1 MTGLH
6 VLNGPRIPETVW
18 HPFLCAHFHGTL
30 MGRDCLSR
38 QMARRKP
45 NPIEKDQSDRVP
57 PHLEYCASGACQQ
70 GAEVKAKFPDWKP
83 EERTSPAPNWMSDI
97 LPRRPPPV
105 EQLKREVADLVLSS
119 KKPSWQEFKAE
130 RERQRAAEPELEPV
144 ETEPHPLSNRGLEGQ
159 MAEEGK
165 KVCRESGCERPTKTK
180 GLCGMHYQRARKAAK
195 NGKATNGKPR
205 APKASPPRLDGQDE
219 FDTMIRI
226 RDDFRRLS
234 PDGQRYVLA
243 ALKGTG

>member
-30 MGRDCLSR
+30 MGRDCLRR
-38 QMARRKP
+38 QMARTKP
-45 NPIEKDQSDRVP
+45 NPIAKDQSDRVP

-83 EERTSPAPNWMSDI
+83 EERTGPAPNWMSDI

-119 KKPSWQEFKAE
+119 KKPSWQEFKARRE
-130 RERQRAAEPELEPV
+130 RERAEAPAPEPV
-144 ETEPHPLSNRGLEGQ
+144 ETEPHPLSNRGMRGQ
-159 MAEEGK
+159 TMAE
-165 KVCRESGCERPTKTK
+165 KVCGEEGCDRPVYAK
-180 GLCGMHYQRARKAAK
+180 GLCTMHYGRAQAAAK
-195 NGKATNGKPR
+195 KAQNGTPRTPKPR
-205 APKASPPRLDGQDE
+205 GGRLTGQDE

-243 ALKGTG
+243 ALKGA

>member
-1 MTGLH
+1 
-6 VLNGPRIPETVW
+6 
-18 HPFLCAHFHGTL
+18 
-30 MGRDCLSR
+30 
-38 QMARRKP
+38 
-45 NPIEKDQSDRVP
+45 
-57 PHLEYCASGACQQ
+57 
-70 GAEVKAKFPDWKP
+70 
-83 EERTSPAPNWMSDI
+83 MSDI

-144 ETEPHPLSNRGLEGQ
+144 ETEPHPLSNRGMRGQ
-159 MAEEGK
+159 TMAE
-165 KVCRESGCERPTKTK
+165 KVCGEEGCDRPVYAK
-180 GLCGMHYQRARKAAK
+180 GLCTMHYGRAQAAAK
-195 NGKATNGKPR
+195 KAQNGTPRTPKPR
-205 APKASPPRLDGQDE
+205 GGRLTGQDE

-243 ALKGTG
+243 ALKGA